1 MHQLPTGTLHMLTFH
16 IRTLLKRCLN
26 MYRRHK
32 KQKKMHTQC
41 KKSLYCVICTNWIVE
56 ENFFRTISGNGNM
69 INLPKLWF
77 LKFCNIYSA
86 KWMIFLD
93 CRLVLVKMI
102 EVFILSRTIEKTFI
116 VLLVSII
123 GNQLRLWIIHIDH
136 VLTFKSH
143 VWRFNFSLWTVNWRA
158 IDCLNWKNCFQ

>member
-1 MHQLPTGTLHMLTFH
+1 
-16 IRTLLKRCLN
+16 
-26 MYRRHK
+26 
-32 KQKKMHTQC
+32 
-41 KKSLYCVICTNWIVE
+41 
-56 ENFFRTISGNGNM
+56 M

-102 EVFILSRTIEKTFI
+102 EVFILSRAIEKTFI

-123 GNQLRLWIIHIDH
+123 GNQLHLWNIHIDH

-143 VWRFNFSLWTVNWRA
+143 AWRFNFSLWIEGLLIVWIGKIVFNNWLPISSYLFY
-158 IDCLNWKNCFQ
+158 IDFLYSVKHKSTNVWNRNASIFR